1 MVKYYNYDIVFAEI
15 PDETTLALNITNC
28 PNRCRGCHSPH
39 LQRDIGQ
46 ILDENELK
54 ALLDNYGRS
63 VTCVCFMG
71 GDAVP
76 FEIAE
81 LSSSVKKILPGLKTA
96 WYSGGDCFPEN
107 FPIRVFDYIKLGSW
121 DETKGS
127 LTSRTTNQH
136 LYKIDAAGNMED
148 ITFRFWKR

>member
-28 PNRCRGCHSPH
+28 PNRCKGCHSPH
-39 LQRDIGQ
+39 LQKDIGH
-46 ILDENELK
+46 ILNEDELK
-54 ALLDNYGRS
+54 ALLGNYGRS

-71 GDAVP
+71 GDAAP

-81 LSSSVKKILPGLKTA
+81 LSEKTKYFMPHLKTA
-96 WYSGGDCFPEN
+96 WYSGGKCLPEN
-107 FPIRVFDYIKLGSW
+107 FPYKDFDYIKLGSW
-121 DETKGS
+121 DESAGP

-136 LYKIDAAGNMED
+136 LYRINAEGDMED
-148 ITFRFWKR
+148 MTYRFWKK